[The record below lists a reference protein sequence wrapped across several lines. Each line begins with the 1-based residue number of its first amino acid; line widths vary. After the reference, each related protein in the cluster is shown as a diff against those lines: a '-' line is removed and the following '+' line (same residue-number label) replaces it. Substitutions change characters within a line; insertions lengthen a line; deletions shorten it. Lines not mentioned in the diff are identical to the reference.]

1 MPEVFKEYYPT
12 TRCIIDATEIFIQ
25 SPSDPQSQQLTF
37 SSYKNHSTFKALVCI
52 TPSGAISFLSKLYGG
67 SISDRELTIKSGLL
81 DLVES
86 GDSIMADKGFTISD
100 LTEVHGITLN
110 IPPMKHDS
118 QFTEKKILITRR
130 IYLIGLTLKL

>member
-1 MPEVFKEYYPT
+1 MPEVFKEHYPT

-25 SPSDPQSQQLTF
+25 SSSDPQSQQLTF
-37 SSYKNHSTFKALVCI
+37 SSYKNHNTFKALVCI

-86 GDSIMADKGFTISD
+86 GDSIMADKGFTIAD

-110 IPPMKHDS
+110 ILPMKHDS